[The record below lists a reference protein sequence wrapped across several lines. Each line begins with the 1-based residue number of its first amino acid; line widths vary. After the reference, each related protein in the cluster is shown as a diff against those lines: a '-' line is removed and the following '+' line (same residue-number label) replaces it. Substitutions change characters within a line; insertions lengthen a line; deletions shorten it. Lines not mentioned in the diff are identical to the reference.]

1 MSDGQWDWIAR
12 SDDWRRVYAGVYRR
26 VGAPQTWEQALM
38 AGCLAVDGI
47 ASHRAAGT
55 LWRLP
60 EVEQRLEVTIP
71 QSRRASLKGFQV
83 HHTCYLQPVDRGH
96 RAGIPVTSL
105 ARTVIDVSLEVP
117 PLAPAIVTHVLA
129 KRRVPLALL
138 FNRLDALGTKG
149 RRGAGDLFD
158 FLQECKG
165 RKRHVDSGLQ
175 RRLEKIVL
183 DAARAG
189 LLPDPQFEYAVLMS
203 DGSWRYPDVAF
214 PHVRIGFEAQS
225 YEHHSTL
232 AAFARDQARN
242 LELFGEGWFIVPITE
257 VEIRDPVRLVTLMAR
272 IIAAAEARRA

>member
-1 MSDGQWDWIAR
+1 
-12 SDDWRRVYAGVYRR
+12 
-26 VGAPQTWEQALM
+26 M
-38 AGCLAVDGI
+38 AGCLSADGI
-47 ASHRAAGT
+47 ASHRAAAA

-60 EVEQRLEVTIP
+60 DVEPRLEVTIP
-71 QSRRASLKGFQV
+71 GKRRAALKGFEV
-83 HHTCYLQPVDRGH
+83 HRTGHLDRVDFAR
-96 RAGIPVTSL
+96 RSGIPVTSI
-105 ARTVIDVSLEVP
+105 ARTVIDVSLELP
-117 PLAPAIVTHVLA
+117 SLAPGIVAHVLA

-175 RRLEKIVL
+175 RRFEKIVL
-183 DAARAG
+183 DATRAG

-203 DGSWRYPDVAF
+203 DGSWRYPDVAY
-214 PHVRIGFEAQS
+214 PHVSIGFEAQS

-242 LELFGEGWFIVPITE
+242 LQLFGEGWFIIPITE
-257 VEIRDPVRLVTLMAR
+257 AEVRDPVRLVALMAR
-272 IIAAAEARRA
+272 IIAAAEGRRAR